1 MTRPRSAVRKVRE
14 ILRLSLVEGL
24 NPRQIGKS
32 LGIARTTV
40 RRTVERA
47 DQAAIAWPLPS
58 VGQPGHLTPGPSTA
72 WRSNLP
78 KRSPLAVGRARRR
91 TGAIPL
97 VLQ

>member
-47 DQAAIAWPLPS
+47 D
-58 VGQPGHLTPGPSTA
+58 
-72 WRSNLP
+72 
-78 KRSPLAVGRARRR
+78 
-91 TGAIPL
+91 
-97 VLQ
+97 